1 MRLFNSLST
10 GLNDARAI
18 LSRGV
23 GAVWS
28 RRPGNLKAD
37 EIAEEDW
44 LQENDAAGDAQLF
57 GEVGRAAGSLERRG
71 VSTSGHGGG
80 GGLEQ

>member
-57 GEVGRAAGSLERRG
+57 DQSDEPSSSLERRG
-71 VSTSGHGGG
+71 VSTGGHGGG

>member
-1 MRLFNSLST
+1 MRVALSLSSLIRGTAPSCAFSNSLST
-10 GLNDARAI
+10 GLNGARAI

-57 GEVGRAAGSLERRG
+57 DQSDEPSPP
-71 VSTSGHGGG
+71 
-80 GGLEQ
+80 

>member
-1 MRLFNSLST
+1 MRLFDSLST

-28 RRPGNLKAD
+28 RRPGNLKVD

-44 LQENDAAGDAQLF
+44 LQENDAAGDAELF
-57 GEVGRAAGSLERRG
+57 DQSGEFPAS
-71 VSTSGHGGG
+71 
-80 GGLEQ
+80 